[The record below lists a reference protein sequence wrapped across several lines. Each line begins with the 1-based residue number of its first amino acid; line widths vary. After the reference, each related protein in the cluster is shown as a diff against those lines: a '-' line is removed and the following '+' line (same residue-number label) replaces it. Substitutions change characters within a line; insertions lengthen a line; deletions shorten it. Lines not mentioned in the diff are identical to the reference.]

1 MIIGYAR
8 VSTTDQ
14 KLHVQSD
21 QLTAAGCEKLF
32 SDQLSGADIERPGLT
47 QMLDFVREGDT
58 VIVTKTD
65 RIARSAR
72 DALDIADQLR
82 RKNVGFKLLDLGDV
96 DINSDMGRMIY
107 TVMSAFAEME
117 RNRIRQRQR
126 EGIEKA
132 REQGKH
138 LGRPPIID
146 DPVLQEKARKLLP
159 KMERGVLS
167 KSKAAQELGIG
178 RATLYRLLAQIG

>member
-8 VSTTDQ
+8 VSSTDQ

-21 QLTAAGCEKLF
+21 QLRAVGCEKIF
-32 SDQLSGADIERPGLT
+32 SDQVSGSDIDRLGL
-47 QMLDFVREGDT
+47 QEMLNFVREGDS

-65 RIARSAR
+65 RIARNAR

-82 RKNVGFKLLDLGDV
+82 KKDVGFKLLDLGDV

-126 EGIEKA
+126 EGIDKA
-132 REQGKH
+132 REQGRH
-138 LGRPPIID
+138 LGRPPKID
-146 DPVLQEKARKLLP
+146 DPVMREKARRLLP
-159 KMERGVLS
+159 EIEAGRV
-167 KSKAAQELGIG
+167 SKAKAARDLGIG
-178 RATLYRLLAQIG
+178 RATFYRLLASLS